1 MVQLILAPP
10 RGGFH
15 VAVLRCEWRGF
26 SFRLLKRLVPGDLH
40 YGGLVL
46 ASVDFQLMRKMLK
59 LSPCE
64 NVEEFSE
71 KTVKMSKYSVFQ
83 LRKFYKFV
91 EMLKNELQIQ

>member
-10 RGGFH
+10 RGGFI

-46 ASVDFQLMRKMLK
+46 ASVDFQIMRKMLK

-71 KTVKMSKYSVFQ
+71 KNCEDVQVFSFPAEEF
-83 LRKFYKFV
+83 LEVCRNV
-91 EMLKNELQIQ
+91 EK